1 MPIFRITRSK
11 FYVLCP
17 KLDDFQSTSRRF
29 SRGLFPFKAA
39 FPNWAGVWLM
49 QQKNVLFLRDLSSG
63 ENTRFK
69 TFTLM
74 LEYIHGTFHFANKLW
89 RLHLH
94 SFLDENY
101 YTSRII
107 LWKLPGV
114 CRWNWN
120 RNELILISTANAMA
134 TICNFVDFNECTDLR
149 PKTTYNHNSTSSTQI
164 GLRSVGTKLQCFS
177 IFILLIY
184 TR

>member
-1 MPIFRITRSK
+1 MIDAKKI
-11 FYVLCP
+11 
-17 KLDDFQSTSRRF
+17 
-29 SRGLFPFKAA
+29 
-39 FPNWAGVWLM
+39 
-49 QQKNVLFLRDLSSG
+49 VLFLRDLSSG

-74 LEYIHGTFHFANKLW
+74 LEYIHGTFHFGNKLR

-94 SFLDENY
+94 SYLDENY

-120 RNELILISTANAMA
+120 RNEVILISTANAMA

-177 IFILLIY
+177 ISILLIY